1 MSNAKTPQRSAC
13 ALPPGPRGYPLFG
26 VLPQVLR
33 DPLGTLM
40 NAARKYGGVVYLGSY
55 RPGRPVIL
63 ISHPEPLRRVLHE
76 NYRIYERGLG
86 TARLVPFLG
95 YSLVTLEG
103 ESWFQRRRLLQPVFH
118 NNYIAGFASTM
129 ANKTAAMLGQWQ
141 GAATRG
147 ETLDISAEVSKLTR
161 DILIKAVFGLDMA
174 IDNSETIA
182 LGESLKIAMTYT
194 SFLPFKNPF
203 PLWAPTPRNRAF
215 RQAIETLDRMVYRII
230 DERRRNLVGQSDMV
244 ALLLNAR
251 DADTGAGL
259 DDRQLR
265 DEVMTFFFAG
275 SESTA
280 TTLAWAWYL
289 LALHPEVERRVHAEV
304 DEVLGG
310 RLPTVDDLPGL
321 VYTRMALMES
331 MRLFPAGWLFSRS
344 LRAGERDEIEGHAIT
359 EKALLLYSPY
369 VTHRLPEL
377 WENPDAFDPERFTP
391 ERVEKRPRF
400 AYIPFGDGPRQCIG
414 NNLSQMETHL
424 ILAMVAQRY
433 SLRLA
438 TGTRVEPEPIVAL
451 CPRNGLPMTLHA
463 RSRKRVVGEIS
474 RA

>member
-1 MSNAKTPQRSAC
+1 MT
-13 ALPPGPRGYPLFG
+13 
-26 VLPQVLR
+26 
-33 DPLGTLM
+33 
-40 NAARKYGGVVYLGSY
+40 NAARQYGGVVYLGSY

-63 ISHPEPLRRVLHE
+63 ISHPEPLKRVLLEKCH
-76 NYRIYERGLG
+76 IYERGLG

-103 ESWFQRRRLLQPVFH
+103 RPWLQRRRLLQPLFH
-118 NNYIAGFASTM
+118 NNYVARFASTM
-129 ANKTAAMLGQWQ
+129 TSKTAAMLEQWQ
-141 GAATRG
+141 ATATRG
-147 ETLDISAEVSKLTR
+147 ETLDTMAEVSKLTR
-161 DILIKAVFGLDMA
+161 DILIKTVFGMEMA
-174 IDNSETIA
+174 IDNSETIS
-182 LGESLKIAMTYT
+182 LGRSLKIAMAH
-194 SFLPFKNPF
+194 SNFLPFKNPF
-203 PLWAPTPRNRAF
+203 PLWAPTPHNRAF
-215 RQAIETLDRMVYRII
+215 RHAIETLDRMVYRII
-230 DERRRNLVGQSDMV
+230 DERRQNPDGQSDLV
-244 ALLLNAR
+244 ALLLKAR

-280 TTLAWAWYL
+280 TTLAWTWYL

-310 RLPTVDDLPGL
+310 RLPTVDDLPRL

-344 LRAGERDEIEGHAIT
+344 LRAGERDEIEGYVIT
-359 EKALLLYSPY
+359 EKALLFYSPY

-391 ERVEKRPRF
+391 ERVAKRPRF

-414 NNLSQMETHL
+414 NNLSQMEIHL

-433 SLRLA
+433 RLRLA
-438 TGTRVEPEPIVAL
+438 PGTRVEPEPTVAL
-451 CPRNGLPMTLHA
+451 CPRNGLTMTLHA
-463 RSRKRVVGEIS
+463 RG
-474 RA
+474 

>member
-1 MSNAKTPQRSAC
+1 MLNAKTIRRPAHT
-13 ALPPGPRGYPLFG
+13 LPPGPRGYPLFG
-26 VLPQVLR
+26 ILPRVLR
-33 DPLGTLM
+33 NPLETLT
-40 NAARKYGGVVYLGSY
+40 NAARQYGGVVYLGSY

-63 ISHPEPLRRVLHE
+63 ISRPGPLKRILLEKYH
-76 NYRIYERGLG
+76 IYERGLG
-86 TARLVPFLG
+86 TAKLVPFLG

-103 ESWFQRRRLLQPVFH
+103 ESWLQRRRLLQPMFH
-118 NNYIAGFASTM
+118 NNYIARFASTIT
-129 ANKTAAMLGQWQ
+129 NKTAAILEQWQ
-141 GAATRG
+141 ATATRG
-147 ETLDISAEVSKLTR
+147 ETLDTMTEVSKLTR
-161 DILIKAVFGLDMA
+161 DILIKTVFGLDMA

-182 LGESLKIAMTYT
+182 LGRSLKIAMAH
-194 SFLPFKNPF
+194 SNFLPFTNPY
-203 PLWAPTPRNRAF
+203 PRWAPTPHNRAF
-215 RQAIETLDRMVYRII
+215 WHAIETLDRMVHRII
-230 DERRRNLVGQSDMV
+230 DERRQNLIGRSDLV
-244 ALLLNAR
+244 ALLLKAR

-280 TTLAWAWYL
+280 TTLAWTWYF
-289 LALHPEVERRVHAEV
+289 LALHPEVERRIHAEV

-310 RLPTVDDLPGL
+310 RLPTVDDLPRL

-344 LRAGERDEIEGHAIT
+344 LRAGERDEIEGYVIT
-359 EKALLLYSPY
+359 DKALLFYSPY

-391 ERVEKRPRF
+391 ERVTKRPRF

-414 NNLSQMETHL
+414 NNLAQMEVPL

-438 TGTRVEPEPIVAL
+438 PGARVEPEPTVAL
-451 CPRNGLPMTLHA
+451 CPRNGMPMRLYA
-463 RSRKRVVGEIS
+463 RS
-474 RA
+474 